1 MLLLANFESF
11 IIGISIVT
19 LLIVLF
25 SLVLRKLK
33 QPYIIGYIII
43 GIIVGDAGFGIIA
56 NSEILHYFGEVG
68 IILLLFFVGME
79 ISLPEFKNQWKI
91 SLIGTSLQV
100 LLSLG
105 IMLLVGHFMGWNLAR
120 SVVLGFVIALSS
132 SAIVIRILEER
143 NIMDSELGKNVL
155 SILLTQDVL
164 LAPLL
169 IITSLMGGQTQST
182 MSLILLIIGTLFFT
196 ATLLYIY
203 WKKDIRLPFSKSIK
217 NDHELQVFVALFFC
231 FGGALLS
238 NLFGLSAALGA
249 FVGGMIM
256 NAGQSTKWIHDTLNP
271 FRVLFI
277 SIFFISIG
285 LQIDLSFLQS
295 NWSSLAVALVA
306 VYFTNHILN
315 AIILRL
321 FSSSWKV
328 AFLGG
333 ALLAQ
338 IGELSFLLSSNA
350 FNLGIINDYAYL
362 FTISL
367 ISITLLISPFWI
379 ALAEAIFIKMEHFQS
394 KKKKQHL

>member
-1 MLLLANFESF
+1 MFLLANFESF
-11 IIGISIVT
+11 ITGASIIT

-25 SLVLRKLK
+25 GLVLRKLR
-33 QPYIIGYIII
+33 QPYIIGYILI
-43 GIIVGDAGFGIIA
+43 GIVLGDAGFGFIED
-56 NSEILHYFGEVG
+56 SEMLHYFGEVG

-79 ISLPEFKNQWKI
+79 ISLPEFKSQWKI
-91 SLIGTSLQV
+91 SLIGTSLQI

-105 IMLLVGHFMGWNLAR
+105 IMLAVGHFMGWDMAR

-132 SAIVIRILEER
+132 SAIVIRVLEEKK
-143 NIMDSELGKNVL
+143 IMDSELGKNVL

-169 IITSLMGGQTQST
+169 IITSLLGGKTQST
-182 MSLILLIIGTLFFT
+182 TSLVLLVIGTILFT
-196 ATLLYIY
+196 AILVYIY
-203 WKKDIRLPFSKSIK
+203 WKKEIRLPFSKSIK

-231 FGGALLS
+231 FGGALIS
-238 NLFGLSAALGA
+238 IFFGLSAALGA
-249 FVGGMIM
+249 FVGGMLM
-256 NAGQSTKWIHDTLNP
+256 NAGQATKWIHDTLNS

-277 SIFFISIG
+277 SIFFITIG
-285 LQIDLSFLQS
+285 LQMDIGFLQ
-295 NWSSLAVALVA
+295 NNLFPLAVALVA
-306 VYFTNHILN
+306 VYFTNHVLN
-315 AIILRL
+315 AVILRL

-379 ALAEAIFIKMEHFQS
+379 SASETIFMKMEQFQS
-394 KKKKQHL
+394 KKINSK